1 MSLSNYPD
9 EQVCTIKFESF
20 SYSTAQLQLQWRERS
35 ASQVLF
41 DSRGFGMIV
50 QGWPM
55 SFETRLHLPCRK
67 IKVQFFIV
75 QVNPGITLDQFALSV
90 DLEDNYKTD
99 SYDLEYPGLIMTI
112 RSYLADRGLIK
123 QKKVIHIDAS
133 FQVNKRCWI
142 SPPSDLSATVW
153 KCVLIISFFS
163 QT

>member
-1 MSLSNYPD
+1 
-9 EQVCTIKFESF
+9 
-20 SYSTAQLQLQWRERS
+20 
-35 ASQVLF
+35 
-41 DSRGFGMIV
+41 
-50 QGWPM
+50 M
-55 SFETRLHLPCRK
+55 SFETRLHLPCLK
-67 IKVQFFIV
+67 IKVHFFIV

-153 KCVLIISFFS
+153 KCVLIISFFLKLNGFHPPPLPRWICLAIS
-163 QT
+163 KLCPLPSSIFVLLGWMALFIPRTSVPGRS